1 MTKAAR
7 QRPIP
12 GAAVATFFALALFGA
27 TASSEAA
34 RVVLAAPAAP
44 DEVVAEVATRVRAEL
59 VAAAFDVVVVTLAP
73 GANPRDQIEAAA
85 IEPRPIATLAIVR
98 LADRPAVDIWVYD
111 RLTEKTLVKRLDLG
125 RRADPELT
133 SALAIHAVELLRASL
148 LETRTRA
155 QAKAAATNNTQRI
168 PREVG
173 DWVARAV
180 EPQKAL
186 LEGNTIAIAGAV
198 VHSFAGIGPAF
209 APVLRVAIGGSNG
222 LAGRLSIVGPAFGA
236 NVDGPKGSAFVRQE
250 MAMIE
255 LVYAPSRSWLSPLA
269 SVGAGGYHLYTSGQ
283 PNHPRDF
290 ASTGNVW
297 ALLVDAGVGLA
308 AQLGAGAAVSID
320 LHAFMTQ
327 PGAQVAIGD
336 SAGDTTVG
344 PAGRPSFVAS
354 LGLQSSF

>member
-1 MTKAAR
+1 
-7 QRPIP
+7 
-12 GAAVATFFALALFGA
+12 VATFFALALFGA
-27 TASSEAA
+27 SARSESA

-59 VAAAFDVVVVTLAP
+59 AAAAFDVVFVPLAP
-73 GANPRDQIEAAA
+73 GANPREQIEAAS

-125 RRADPELT
+125 KRADPEHT

-155 QAKAAATNNTQRI
+155 QAAARAADNPKRI

-180 EPQKAL
+180 EPQKTL
-186 LEGNTIAIAGAV
+186 LEGNTIAIGGAV
-198 VHSFAGIGPAF
+198 VHSFAGIGPAY
-209 APVLRVAIGGSNG
+209 APAARISFGASNG

-236 NVDGPKGSAFVRQE
+236 NLDGPKGTASVRQE
-250 MAMIE
+250 MAFIE
-255 LVYAPSRSWLSPLA
+255 LVYAPSRAWLAPLV
-269 SVGAGGYHLYTSGQ
+269 SIGAGGYHLYTNGQ
-283 PNHPRDF
+283 PANPRDV
-290 ASTGNVW
+290 ASTGHVW
-297 ALLVDAGVGLA
+297 AALIDAGVGLA
-308 AQLGAGAAVSID
+308 VRLGAGAAVSVD
-320 LHAFMTQ
+320 LHAFVTE
-327 PGAQVAIGD
+327 PGARVAIGD
-336 SAGDTTVG
+336 GANDTTIG